1 MGAEEVTGWRKSSYS
16 NPSGNCVE
24 VDMAFRKSSH
34 SYQEANCVEV
44 DVPVFRKSSY
54 SHPLSNCVEVRD
66 GDPVAVRDSKD
77 KRGPKLAF
85 TREAWAVFVAGV
97 KADAG
102 RMPG

>member
-1 MGAEEVTGWRKSSYS
+1 MGRRGQAAVTGWRKSSYS

-24 VDMAFRKSSH
+24 VDMPVFRKSSH
-34 SYQEANCVEV
+34 SFANG
-44 DVPVFRKSSY
+44 
-54 SHPLSNCVEVRD
+54 NCVEVRD

-77 KRGPKLAF
+77 KRGPKLKF
-85 TREAWAVFVAGV
+85 SREAWAVFVAGV